1 MVKTHISVA
10 SVSDARALAA
20 LRVQVAR
27 GMTRQ
32 FGKGHWS
39 ACPTV
44 AEVTR
49 QVRASHVLLARQG
62 ADIVGTVRLVVAK
75 QWAID
80 SSAFTPA
87 KTALYVLGL
96 ATAPDVR
103 RRGVGRALMEAAKE
117 KARSWPAQALWLDA
131 YDHPAGA
138 GFFYKACG
146 FREVGPGTHGVVP
159 LIFYEWVV
167 SPVSGANPKCGSA
180 SELA

>member
-1 MVKTHISVA
+1 VIEICTA
-10 SVSDARALAA
+10 STRDARAIAA

-44 AEVTR
+44 ADVTR
-49 QVRASHVLLARQG
+49 QIRASHVLLARQ
-62 ADIVGTVRLVVAK
+62 DKEIVGTVRLVEAR

-87 KTALYVLGL
+87 SIALYVLGL
-96 ATAPDVR
+96 ATAPDHR
-103 RRGVGRALMEAAKE
+103 RRGIGRALIEAAKA
-117 KARSWPAQALWLDA
+117 KARTWPAQALWLDA

-138 GFFYKACG
+138 GAFYRACG
-146 FREVGPGTHGVVP
+146 FREVGPGSHGELQ
-159 LIFYEWVV
+159 LIFFEWRVD
-167 SPVSGANPKCGSA
+167 
-180 SELA
+180 